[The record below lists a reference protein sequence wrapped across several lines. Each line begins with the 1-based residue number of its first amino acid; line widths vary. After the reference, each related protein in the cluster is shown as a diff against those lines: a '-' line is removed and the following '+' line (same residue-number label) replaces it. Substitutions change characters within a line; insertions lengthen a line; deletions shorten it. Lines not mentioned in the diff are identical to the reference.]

1 MKRHLV
7 VFGAACAIAL
17 VLPGTAVADP
27 GDLDPSFSEN
37 GKQTTDFDGALD
49 YSYALAIQDDGRSV
63 LGGQTGPLSGDTDFA
78 LARYTTPG
86 ELDSSFSGDGR
97 RVLDFQG
104 TGGDDFVYDL
114 AVQPDGK
121 IVAAGYTENPGGA
134 RVAFAV
140 ARFRPNGTLDP
151 TFGGDGKV
159 RTLFPEGPAY
169 GYAVGIDSD
178 GNVVVA
184 GEVEIDPDSDPR
196 DFDFGVARY
205 HPNGTLDHS
214 FGGDGLVTTDF
225 DHGTDGGWDLAIQP
239 NDRIVVA
246 GWARPAEFYRFAV
259 ARYRTDG
266 TRDGS
271 FSGDGKLVM
280 NFNPGVSVD
289 NYALAV
295 RLRPDGK
302 IVVGGHISFSP
313 AGGIIGLGRILPGG
327 APDPSFGDHGK
338 IINDLGQGG
347 GVYFED
353 MALQGDSRIVV
364 TGELRGPSETWLFV
378 ARFWAGGGVDNTFG
392 SSGLTRVKFGATAD
406 AEGEAVE
413 IQDTAKIL
421 AAGSNGAGSDFAS
434 VRLLP

>member
-7 VFGAACAIAL
+7 AFGMACAIAL

-37 GKQTTDFDGALD
+37 GKQTTDFSGGDDA
-49 YSYALAIQDDGRSV
+49 SYALAIQGDGRSV
-63 LGGQTGPLSGDTDFA
+63 VGGQTGQPGGDNDFA
-78 LARYTTPG
+78 LARYTTAG
-86 ELDSSFSGDGR
+86 ELDPTFSGDGR

-114 AVQPDGK
+114 AVQPDGR
-121 IVAAGYTENPGGA
+121 ILAAGYTENPGDT
-134 RVAFAV
+134 RIAFAV
-140 ARFRPNGTLDP
+140 ARFRSNGTLDP

-169 GYAVGIDSD
+169 GYAVGIDSH
-178 GNVVVA
+178 GNIVVA

-214 FGGDGLVTTDF
+214 FGGDGLLTTDF

-246 GWARPAEFYRFAV
+246 GWARPNEFYHFAV

-266 TRDGS
+266 SRDGT
-271 FSGDGKLVM
+271 FSGDGKLVVDVH
-280 NFNPGVSVD
+280 PHVD

-295 RLRPDGK
+295 RLPPDGK
-302 IVVGGHISFSP
+302 IMVGGHITFNP
-313 AGGIIGLGRILPGG
+313 AGGIIGLMRIRADGTL
-327 APDPSFGDHGK
+327 DPAFGENGL
-338 IINDLGQGG
+338 IENELGQGG

-353 MALQGDSRIVV
+353 MALQDNNKIVV
-364 TGELRGPSETWLFV
+364 TGELRGPTENWLFV
-378 ARFWAGGGVDNTFG
+378 ARYAAGGGVDHSFG
-392 SSGLTRVKFGATAD
+392 SNGLTRVKFGAAAN

-413 IQDTAKIL
+413 IQGNGKIL
-421 AAGSNGAGSDFAS
+421 AAGRDNVSSGFAAA
-434 VRLLP
+434 RLLP